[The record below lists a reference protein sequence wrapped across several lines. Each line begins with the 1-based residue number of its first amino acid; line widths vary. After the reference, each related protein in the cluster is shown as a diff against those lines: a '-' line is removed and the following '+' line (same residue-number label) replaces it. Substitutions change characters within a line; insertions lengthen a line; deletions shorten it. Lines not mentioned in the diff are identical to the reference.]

1 MKRFLSWLILLTLV
15 VTLSACHAAE
25 PSGSPAST
33 PEQTPAASDSQAN
46 TEPDADTAQ
55 QPQSPAQTPQVLV
68 AYFSATGNTASVAA
82 ELQTVLDGSL
92 FEIVPELPY
101 TSEDLDYNNDSCRA
115 NQEQNDPDARPAIS
129 GTLEDP
135 QAYDVIFLGYPIW
148 WGQAPKILYT
158 FLEQYDFSGKTI
170 VLFCTS
176 GSSDIGASAEPLA
189 GLEPDAT
196 WLDGQR
202 FAANASAESI
212 ADWVETLDLF

>member
-55 QPQSPAQTPQVLV
+55 QTQSPAQTPQVLV

-82 ELQTVLDGSL
+82 ELQTVLDASL

-135 QAYDVIFLGYPIW
+135 QTYDVIFLGYPIW

-170 VLFCTS
+170 VPFCTS

-189 GLEPDAT
+189 ALEPDAT

-202 FAANASAESI
+202 FAADASAESI